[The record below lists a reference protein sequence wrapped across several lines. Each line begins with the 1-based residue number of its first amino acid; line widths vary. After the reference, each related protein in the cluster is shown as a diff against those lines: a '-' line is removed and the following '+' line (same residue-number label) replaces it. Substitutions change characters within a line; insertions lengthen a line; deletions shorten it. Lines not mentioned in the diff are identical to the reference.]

1 MMVSEGIE
9 IMEVIREERRSP
21 SPTSK
26 KPGWKRRAAAGRN
39 VAYPVGRKAS
49 FLSNTSSSVATTKSL
64 SSNTDF
70 TLPSPTNSQ
79 GKPKWNTIDKIA
91 YSGEISDI
99 IKAIPEDDDARL
111 DSDDEFECTKQQST
125 DSSLLGLQCKTN
137 PKPKS
142 GLSHSIRSGCSG
154 TSYGSLT
161 LAGATS
167 LSSTDT
173 FQNSSIPPLDHVQ
186 RKRSILKRD
195 EAEDVESQATLTHS
209 NANSPNRQL
218 LPHSIQ
224 HYHLHGYSHQPIVE
238 EGDWSSSS
246 SEEDNKDVHEIRS
259 NPQSIG
265 SPKRAGRT
273 KRKKGSL
280 SPKKNTKKISS
291 SSPSTKNKSPAFESS
306 SKKQLRSP
314 TTKAKQQRNRSQQN
328 SRLETASSPITKD
341 SQTESP
347 KLNDNIQMSYMSSKW
362 TNNSLA
368 NAPAKLSSHWANVGS
383 DLSLWQS
390 SDDDSSVEKP
400 PTAKT
405 TMRQPTAQSTNNKKR
420 FPKYQS
426 NWKSPLLFDQEN
438 SKPIN
443 ARSSLPEPKVA
454 TGDVKP
460 VISRLSLPEPKIK
473 AGDGKP
479 RSAYDKNAEWYCGS
493 EDEQGSVVSDGSSVL
508 SAFRPKK
515 TNPMTLVVPASEAS
529 MDLGALLRV
538 EEQESSK
545 SLKALEESMGLNF
558 LQDQCH
564 SASILE
570 FLSNEGEESRVYDS
584 DLMNQPIE
592 PIDFTDVE
600 PDGFGVSEREMMN
613 QAIEPIDFMD
623 VETEEFRVSQREI
636 MSQPIDLV
644 DLTDVERPKQQESVP
659 RSFVASETETSSR
672 AASVPSVASHTT
684 QEELENAARE
694 STSNKPCSK
703 LILKWIIAAVISTL
717 IIDIVLLSI
726 FLSRRR

>member
-1 MMVSEGIE
+1 
-9 IMEVIREERRSP
+9 MEVIREEIRSP

-99 IKAIPEDDDARL
+99 IKAIPEDDDSRL
-111 DSDDEFECTKQQST
+111 DSDDEFTCTQQQST
-125 DSSLLGLQCKTN
+125 ENGFLGLQCETN
-137 PKPKS
+137 PKPKN
-142 GLSHSIRSGCSG
+142 GLSHSMRSGCSG
-154 TSYGSLT
+154 TSNGSLT

-173 FQNSSIPPLDHVQ
+173 FQNSSIPPLDHVP

-195 EAEDVESQATLTHS
+195 EVEDVDSQATLTHS

-246 SEEDNKDVHEIRS
+246 SEDDNKNVHEIRS
-259 NPQSIG
+259 LNPQSIG
-265 SPKRAGRT
+265 SPKRASRT
-273 KRKKGSL
+273 KRREGSL

-291 SSPSTKNKSPAFESS
+291 SSPSTKIKSPAFESS
-306 SKKQLRSP
+306 SKKQLKSP
-314 TTKAKQQRNRSQQN
+314 TIKAKQQKNPSQQKR
-328 SRLETASSPITKD
+328 RLETVSSPITKD

-347 KLNDNIQMSYMSSKW
+347 KLNDSIQMSYMSSKW
-362 TNNSLA
+362 TSNSLA
-368 NAPAKLSSHWANVGS
+368 NAPANLSSHWANVGS

-390 SDDDSSVEKP
+390 SDDDSSVEKAP
-400 PTAKT
+400 AAKT
-405 TMRQPTAQSTNNKKR
+405 TMRQPTVQFTNKKKR

-438 SKPIN
+438 SKPLN
-443 ARSSLPEPKVA
+443 ARSSLPEPKV
-454 TGDVKP
+454 TT
-460 VISRLSLPEPKIK
+460 
-473 AGDGKP
+473 GDGKP

-515 TNPMTLVVPASEAS
+515 ITPTTLVVPASEAS
-529 MDLGALLRV
+529 MDLGALLGD

-558 LQDQCH
+558 LQDQCR
-564 SASILE
+564 SASVLE
-570 FLSNEGEESRVYDS
+570 FLSNEGEESKMYDM

-600 PDGFGVSEREMMN
+600 PDGFGASEREMMN
-613 QAIEPIDFMD
+613 QPIEPIDFMD
-623 VETEEFRVSQREI
+623 VETEEFGVSQREI
-636 MSQPIDLV
+636 TSQPIDLV

-672 AASVPSVASHTT
+672 PASVPSVASHTT
-684 QEELENAARE
+684 QEDLENAARE
-694 STSNKPCSK
+694 ITSNKPCSK
-703 LILKWIIAAVISTL
+703 LVLKWIIAAVISTL